1 MIGLIG
7 ESIELDTISSTKVGS
22 DFYTFI
28 VFNCMN
34 IVIHVIKRCW
44 LRLWS
49 DKKVTEMV
57 SGLKRRRDLYT
68 YSHHV
73 LKS

>member
-7 ESIELDTISSTKVGS
+7 ESIKLDTISSIKVGS

-34 IVIHVIKRCW
+34 IDILVIKRCW

-49 DKKVTEMV
+49 DKKVTEMD
-57 SGLKRRRDLYT
+57 SGLKRRRDFYN